1 MVQTSQSQDKSVD
14 EGILSVYNESRTNN
28 HRQQVERKLN
38 AEFNRINS
46 IMGLDLNLK
55 ILWTPR
61 NDKEQLGEVCG
72 SSIIIYEADE
82 EETIKILR
90 HEVIDYIVCEAI
102 KPYQDMTNILIKKI
116 NEDAYRKKEKM
127 VNAITQLLEKS

>member
-14 EGILSVYNESRTNN
+14 EGILSVYNESRTN

-55 ILWTPR
+55 IIWTPR
-61 NDKEQLGEVCG
+61 NDKEQLGEVRG

-116 NEDAYRKKEKM
+116 NEDAYQKKEKM

>member
-1 MVQTSQSQDKSVD
+1 MVQTSQSQDKSVK
-14 EGILSVYNESRTNN
+14 EVGLSGFHEIRTDNR
-28 HRQQVERKLN
+28 RQQVERKLN

-55 ILWTPR
+55 IIWTPR
-61 NDKEQLGEVCG
+61 IDKDQLGEVCG
-72 SSIIIYEADE
+72 SSIIIYEVDE

-90 HEVIDYIVCEAI
+90 HELIDYIVCQAI

-116 NEDAYRKKEKM
+116 NEDAYQKKEKM